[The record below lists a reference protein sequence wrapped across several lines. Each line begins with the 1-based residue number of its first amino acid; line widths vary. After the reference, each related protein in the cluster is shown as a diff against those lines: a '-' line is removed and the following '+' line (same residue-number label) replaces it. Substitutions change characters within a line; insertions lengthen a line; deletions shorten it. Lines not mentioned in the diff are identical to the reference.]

1 MSRSLQQ
8 MANLNFRLAPLS
20 DSYFASC
27 TTTFFGSLTSRK
39 LMAGNEVYLLWILAG
54 ALVLVGLAG
63 TILPMLPGVPFVFG
77 GLLVAAWIDN
87 FQRIGWP
94 TLTILALLTIM
105 AMVVDFVATMF
116 GAKRAGASKLALLG
130 AAIGSIVGIFFG
142 LIGIFIFPF
151 VGAVIGEFIE
161 RRKLGQAG
169 KVGLATWLGLLFGAL
184 AKLALALTMIGIFV
198 IAYLWK

>member
-1 MSRSLQQ
+1 
-8 MANLNFRLAPLS
+8 
-20 DSYFASC
+20 
-27 TTTFFGSLTSRK
+27 
-39 LMAGNEVYLLWILAG
+39 MAGNEVYLLWILAG

-94 TLTILALLTIM
+94 TLTILALLTAM
-105 AMVVDFVATMF
+105 ALVVDFVATML

-142 LIGIFIFPF
+142 LVGIFIFPF

-161 RRKLGQAG
+161 HQKLGQAG
-169 KVGLATWLGLLFGAL
+169 KVGFATWLGLLFGAL

-198 IAYLWK
+198 VSYLWK

>member
-1 MSRSLQQ
+1 
-8 MANLNFRLAPLS
+8 
-20 DSYFASC
+20 
-27 TTTFFGSLTSRK
+27 
-39 LMAGNEVYLLWILAG
+39 MAGNEVYLLWILAG

-94 TLTILALLTIM
+94 TLTILALLTAM
-105 AMVVDFVATMF
+105 ALVVDFVATMF

-169 KVGLATWLGLLFGAL
+169 KVGLATWLGLLFGTL
-184 AKLALALTMIGIFV
+184 AKLALALTMIGIFIV
-198 IAYLWK
+198 AYWWK

>member
-1 MSRSLQQ
+1 
-8 MANLNFRLAPLS
+8 
-20 DSYFASC
+20 
-27 TTTFFGSLTSRK
+27 
-39 LMAGNEVYLLWILAG
+39 MAGNEVYLLWILAG
-54 ALVLVGLAG
+54 TLVLVGLAG
-63 TILPMLPGVPFVFG
+63 TILPLLPGVPFVFG

-94 TLTILALLTIM
+94 VLTILALLTAM
-105 AMVVDFVATMF
+105 AMIVDFVATML

>member
-1 MSRSLQQ
+1 
-8 MANLNFRLAPLS
+8 
-20 DSYFASC
+20 
-27 TTTFFGSLTSRK
+27 
-39 LMAGNEVYLLWILAG
+39 MAGNEVYLLWILAG
-54 ALVLVGLAG
+54 TLVLVGLAG

-94 TLTILALLTIM
+94 TLTILALLTAM
-105 AMVVDFVATMF
+105 ALVVDFVATMF
-116 GAKRAGASKLALLG
+116 GAKRAGASKLALVG
-130 AAIGSIVGIFFG
+130 AATGSIVGLFFG

-151 VGAVIGEFIE
+151 VGAVIGELIE
-161 RRKLGQAG
+161 HQKLGQAG